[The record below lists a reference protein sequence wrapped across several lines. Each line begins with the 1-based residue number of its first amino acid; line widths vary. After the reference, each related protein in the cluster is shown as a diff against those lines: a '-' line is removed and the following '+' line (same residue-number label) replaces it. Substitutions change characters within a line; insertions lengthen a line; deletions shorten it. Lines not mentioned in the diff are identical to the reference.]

1 MSSRFKITR
10 IAKFLSF
17 YGVSHVSTFHQFSA
31 ELSRS
36 VFRKISVLALL
47 ASLTVFLPA
56 CDNQRI
62 AQLEE
67 GVASEGDVKMKFG
80 EPEKVWDGE
89 NGAKILEYN
98 RQPAGTQNYMITI
111 GTDGKMSALRQV
123 LTTQNFAKITPGM
136 MMEDVRKMLGK
147 PMKITP
153 YELQMKWH
161 YDWRYMDGPNVTDTK
176 IFTVVFN
183 PDLKVISTGSVVD
196 AAAIKAIQ

>member
-1 MSSRFKITR
+1 MSSRFNFTR
-10 IAKFLSF
+10 IAEFPPF
-17 YGVSHVSTFHQFSA
+17 YGVSHVFIFNHFLGSFSD
-31 ELSRS
+31 S